1 MCVCVSVCTVQ
12 RIENMTVNMFVGLLL
27 RYLSI
32 IREYFRLRISVYPV
46 NVNGKPEIDS
56 GFELRTS
63 DTILSLLDTL
73 LFGDICEDAAAWRS
87 GSLMKIKVR
96 CSTVEREYVVSHSQ
110 PTILLCL
117 RNKMAGWLRDLQ

>member
-32 IREYFRLRISVYPV
+32 ICEYFRLRISVYPV

-56 GFELRTS
+56 DFELHTS

-73 LFGDICEDAAAWRS
+73 PFGDICEDAAAWRC
-87 GSLMKIKVR
+87 VR
-96 CSTVEREYVVSHSQ
+96 IYGRIRIINED
-110 PTILLCL
+110 
-117 RNKMAGWLRDLQ
+117 KG